1 MEPSLQELAEAYA
14 SAPDEQRRATV
25 VMSGVH
31 LVRSVVG
38 RTSVPNHPLASRE
51 DLESAGLIGLL
62 QALDQY
68 DPSRGTPF
76 ASFAYS
82 RIRGSLID
90 YLRTIDPLSRDQRR
104 RFGEVQHA
112 YETLRQTMGQEP
124 EEEDVADFIGIT
136 VDEYRDTLNRAQRRF
151 ALSIHSTIYDNS
163 DTELYETLPSEDADE
178 AFAQIEQDSLVA
190 YIQTI
195 INEQSE
201 REQHMLALYYYED
214 LTLREI
220 AGLYNLTEARISQI
234 LGKSL
239 LKIRARLNQHEL
251 AMAA

>member
-14 SAPDEQRRATV
+14 SAPDEPMRAAV

-31 LVRSVVG
+31 LVGSIVG

-68 DPSRGTPF
+68 DPARGTPF

-82 RIRGSLID
+82 RIRGALID

-104 RFGEVQHA
+104 RFGEVQNA
-112 YETLRQTMGQEP
+112 YETLRQTMGSEP

-136 VDEYRDTLNRAQRRF
+136 VDEYRETLNRAQRRF

-163 DTELYETLPSEDADE
+163 DTLLAETLPSAEADE
-178 AFAQIEQDSLVA
+178 AFAQIEQDSLVGH
-190 YIQTI
+190 IQTI
-195 INEQSE
+195 IGGLAE
-201 REQHMLALYYYED
+201 REQHMLGLYYYEE

-234 LGKSL
+234 LGKCL
-239 LKIRARLNQHEL
+239 LKIRARLGAEVS
-251 AMAA
+251 MAA